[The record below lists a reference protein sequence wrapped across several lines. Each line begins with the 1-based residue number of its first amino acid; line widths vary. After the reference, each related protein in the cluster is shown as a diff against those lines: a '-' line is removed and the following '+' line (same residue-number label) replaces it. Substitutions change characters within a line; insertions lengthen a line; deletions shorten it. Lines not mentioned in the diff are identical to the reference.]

1 MDDVEKQTSCS
12 PSRVPS
18 IEAGAYEHLNR
29 NSALQ
34 SPDVLLLPTTKDSH
48 DGWSGWLTILGAFFA
63 LFCSFGQ
70 LNAFGT
76 YQSWYS
82 GHQLSSCSLSN
93 ISWIGSLQLW
103 TFFVMVSYL
112 DCQLGSRSMFRN
124 EPRGDPWGAF
134 LTHTARHP

>member
-1 MDDVEKQTSCS
+1 MDDVEKQTGCS
-12 PSRVPS
+12 PSRGPS
-18 IEAGAYEHLNR
+18 IEAGAYDHLNR

-34 SPDVLLLPTTKDSH
+34 SPDALLLPTTTGPH
-48 DGWSGWLTILGAFFA
+48 EGWSGWLTILGAFFA

-82 GHQLSSCSLSN
+82 DHQLSGHSPSS

-103 TFFVMVSYL
+103 TFFVMVNYL
-112 DCQLGSRSMFRN
+112 DCQLGSRSMSERV
-124 EPRGDPWGAF
+124 
-134 LTHTARHP
+134 